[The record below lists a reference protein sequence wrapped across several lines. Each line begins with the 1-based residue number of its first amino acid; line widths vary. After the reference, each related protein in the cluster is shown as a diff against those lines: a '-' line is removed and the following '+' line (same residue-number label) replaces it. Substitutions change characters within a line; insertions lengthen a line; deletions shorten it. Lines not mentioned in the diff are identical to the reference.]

1 MSNKQPFYHCA
12 QYENVSKVEQE
23 EIVDKISRIRS
34 VLRDTVEADNDE
46 LLFTATSDV
55 SSRAAEVVKKI
66 IGDRLI
72 GGDIDVEAGDPA
84 DLM

>member
-12 QYENVSKVEQE
+12 QYTNVSKVEQE
-23 EIVDKISRIRS
+23 EIISKISKIRT
-34 VLRDTVEADNDE
+34 VLKETVNVDGDE
-46 LLFTATSDV
+46 ITFTATTDV
-55 SSRAAEVVKKI
+55 SSRGNDVIKKI

-72 GGDIDVEAGDPA
+72 LIDAEPGDPA